1 MRVVSG
7 KRGINSMT
15 IFVPDLMAELTPSKC
30 AAGFKVGECFDTV
43 EELIG
48 VVEWYDKDSTLDQRI
63 SSNIGW
69 MGVVSKC
76 GFPGGPYTIVKS
88 LVYMNNVVSL
98 EFEENLKLYRVCV
111 GRGYG
116 GSFAGVRPGDRL
128 RSLEASFD
136 IIFNDMDDDFLL
148 EAGGKILEGVSF
160 ITDYRAS
167 LEHAPEQTIQ
177 FISIHDWSL
186 R

>member
-69 MGVVSKC
+69 MGVVSWMTRSSSSSSVVQ
-76 GFPGGPYTIVKS
+76 GWVIVK
-88 LVYMNNVVSL
+88 
-98 EFEENLKLYRVCV
+98 RCP
-111 GRGYG
+111 
-116 GSFAGVRPGDRL
+116 AGPSAWKTRDSPPL
-128 RSLEASFD
+128 IA
-136 IIFNDMDDDFLL
+136 
-148 EAGGKILEGVSF
+148 
-160 ITDYRAS
+160 
-167 LEHAPEQTIQ
+167 
-177 FISIHDWSL
+177 
-186 R
+186 